1 MRVVKMSTYE
11 AGELERILNDY
22 IKLKELYYKNR
33 KSTES
38 KFNTLKYDKERVNL
52 LLRRL
57 NGEDYV
63 ENYWKQRT
71 EYKESMYPDGKGLE
85 DDLGLLEEGE

>member
-38 KFNTLKYDKERVNL
+38 KFNTLKYDKERVSL

-63 ENYWKQRT
+63 ENYWKQRRQ
-71 EYKESMYPDGKGLE
+71 YKESMYPDGKGIE
-85 DDLGLLEEGE
+85 DDFGLLD